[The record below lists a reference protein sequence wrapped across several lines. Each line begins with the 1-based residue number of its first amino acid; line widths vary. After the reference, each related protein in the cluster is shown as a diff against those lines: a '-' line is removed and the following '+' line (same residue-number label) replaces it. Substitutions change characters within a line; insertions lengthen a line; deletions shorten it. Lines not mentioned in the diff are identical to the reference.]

1 MYYCIDTHIEAHTE
15 MFKINPNAALPIY
28 QQIVDQV
35 RRQTASGQLQ
45 PGDPLPSVRNLAA
58 EHTINSMTISKA
70 YSQLEGEGL
79 LERQRG
85 KGMVIANSSQLAN
98 KKDRLKELEASTQ
111 QLALAA
117 RQLDLNTQDV
127 VNAVTQQMER
137 TDD

>member
-1 MYYCIDTHIEAHTE
+1 